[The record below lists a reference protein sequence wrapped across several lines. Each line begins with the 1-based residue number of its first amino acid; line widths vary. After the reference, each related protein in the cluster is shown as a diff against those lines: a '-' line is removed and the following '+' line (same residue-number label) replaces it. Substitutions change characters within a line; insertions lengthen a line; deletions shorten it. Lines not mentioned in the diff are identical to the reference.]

1 MSNIEQVY
9 TNRGFRRTKIMFSD
23 YRGTPEREFSV
34 QESSIAP
41 ERKVWVGAEPMTIT
55 EGYPEPWTLTRA
67 HLNEDEARAV
77 RDALTE
83 WLEAGE

>member
-1 MSNIEQVY
+1 MTEIEQGY
-9 TNRGFRRTKIMFSD
+9 TNRGFRSTKVPFHD
-23 YRGTPEREFSV
+23 YPGTPERVFHV
-34 QESSIAP
+34 QESSLAG
-41 ERKVWVGAEPMTIT
+41 ERKVWVGAQPLTIPDDHS
-55 EGYPEPWTLTRA
+55 GPWTLTRA